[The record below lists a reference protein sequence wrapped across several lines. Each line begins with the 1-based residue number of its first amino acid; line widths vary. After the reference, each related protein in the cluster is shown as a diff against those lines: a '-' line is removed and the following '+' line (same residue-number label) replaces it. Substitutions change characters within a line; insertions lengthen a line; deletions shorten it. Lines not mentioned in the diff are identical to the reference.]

1 MELNIQIKEFDA
13 ADVIKVYVNILD
25 SFSKENT
32 ECDTLRDDM
41 ANPFDIDEFLNKC
54 SSTLKYELFEYVQ
67 ENIDKF
73 IGKNVLEYIHCHLY
87 CYGIT
92 NNINISKILSMIDK
106 ESLEECRELILKYI
120 EL

>member
-1 MELNIQIKEFDA
+1 MELNIQIRKFDTA
-13 ADVIKVYVNILD
+13 EVQKVYENILD

-32 ECDTLRDDM
+32 ECDTLRDAMD
-41 ANPFDIDEFLNKC
+41 NPYNIDEFLNKC

-73 IGKNVLEYIHCHLY
+73 IGKNILEYIHCQLY

-120 EL
+120 E